1 VITLEP
7 AAGPSDPPSSR
18 PRAGVLGGTVFR
30 YRFRPADGVTRVPA
44 PGFESVVC
52 APDTVLHWAFY
63 ADGDA
68 AVRAP
73 WAPLAVTVDAVAVD
87 AVAGAVRLSGDGR
100 VRDRYGFSID
110 PAAQFA
116 AAWSMPEQW
125 NADTVSL
132 APFAGRTAR
141 VEVVLGV
148 AEFGPLELSEAQMPA
163 EVTGFIELWVE
174 AKPPAPRTP
183 AERVDTR
190 RGSHAGA
197 RFSRG
202 NTIPAVAVPH
212 GFTFLTPATDARD
225 QRWPYRPFVHD
236 DDRGRRLEAIQ
247 FSHQPSPWIGDRGVL
262 QVMPFDGIP
271 RSDPAQRRRWFD
283 PTTERAHPH
292 GWAAVL
298 DGGLAVD
305 ATATGHVGLFRVR
318 ATRADAEVGFVID
331 QPGRHGALTAT
342 GERVHGWVGEADARD
357 GNGGRTFFAGIVRT
371 ASGRGGALDD
381 DGRADRAGFVAGRGE
396 LELRIAVSFVSLAQ
410 AWRALD
416 QEAPATLS
424 FDEVRARTHT
434 AWNSVLDRVRIPD
447 LPASD
452 RPFRGLAHDDSR
464 AQLASAL
471 YRLHLYPNAGHEN
484 AGTVDQPEP
493 VYADPFAPA
502 AAHGVE
508 ITGAPVVSGRLAVNN
523 GYWDTCR
530 TAWPLMNLI
539 DPVRARG
546 LLDGILEQQ
555 RRSGWMPRWS
565 APGYVDS
572 MVGTSSD
579 QIFADGERWGLLD
592 DPAAAFASGWRNAC
606 ERAPDARRGRKGI
619 GRGRFRGFIS
629 RDTHEGMSWSIEN
642 AISDAALGRLA
653 ARLAQRAE
661 GAERASADAFAR
673 YFANR
678 SRSYRQLF
686 DTEHGFFRGRTARG
700 ARPREAFDPRTWGG
714 DYVETNAW
722 GMSVSAVHD
731 AAALAELYGGPAGLR
746 RHLDRLFT
754 EPETADPS
762 FAGSYGTVI
771 HEQRE
776 ARALRSGMCAISNQP
791 AHHIPYMY
799 TATDEPWRAGATVH
813 ALARRL
819 FSGGHIGQGFP
830 GDEDNGEMSAWWLW
844 AALGLYPLEVA
855 SGALVIGSPLFD
867 DITIDRSDGSRLRI
881 RTRRAAPDAHV
892 LRTVRLNGMPWHEP
906 VLPVDVFR
914 SDVELELEFGDTP
927 GELWATN
934 APAATIEAW
943 HPDLTSGA
951 GRRIRARGVWWAG
964 RLFDDGAAW
973 GDHGTLLRAG
983 AWAGWVF
990 PEPTRVTDVTVTV
1003 VDAAGAGALRWET
1016 SDDGSSWSEVSVT
1029 APQALL
1035 PDRTTPF
1042 RFAEPVTACFV
1053 RVQAMDAVRLRQ
1065 LELLDLDDPV
1075 PS

>member
-1 VITLEP
+1 MNTLEP
-7 AAGPSDPPSSR
+7 ADGPADPPSSR
-18 PRAGVLGGTVFR
+18 PRSGVIGGTVFR
-30 YRFRPADGVTRVPA
+30 YRFRPAEGLTTAVVPGLEA
-44 PGFESVVC
+44 VSC
-52 APDTVLHWAFY
+52 TDDTVLHWAFY

-68 AVRAP
+68 AVHAP
-73 WAPLAVTVDAVAVD
+73 WPALAVAIDARS
-87 AVAGAVRLSGDGR
+87 GGERLSSDPR
-100 VRDRYGFSID
+100 VRDRYGFPLD
-110 PAAQFA
+110 PAAQFT

-125 NADTVSL
+125 NADSVSL
-132 APFAGRTAR
+132 APFAGRTAAI
-141 VEVVLGV
+141 EIALGTAGLAASA
-148 AEFGPLELSEAQMPA
+148 AEDQ
-163 EVTGFIELWVE
+163 EVTGFVDVRVTQTPRVE
-174 AKPPAPRTP
+174 QTP

-190 RGSHAGA
+190 RGSHAGS

-236 DDRGRRLEAIQ
+236 DEQGRRLEAVQ

-262 QVMPFDGIP
+262 QVMPFDAIP
-271 RSDPAQRRRWFD
+271 RSDSTRRRRWIVPD
-283 PTTERAHPH
+283 TERAHPH
-292 GWAAVL
+292 AWAAVL
-298 DGGLAVD
+298 DGGLEVE
-305 ATATGHVGLFRVR
+305 ATATDHVGLFRVR
-318 ATRADAEVGFVID
+318 APQADAEVGFVID

-342 GERVHGWVGEADARD
+342 GERVQGWVGEADARG
-357 GNGGRTFFAGIVRT
+357 GNGGRTFFAGVVRT
-371 ASGRGGALDD
+371 ASARAGALDD
-381 DGRADRAGFVAGRGE
+381 DGRADRAGFVGGRGE
-396 LELRIAVSFVSLAQ
+396 LELRIAISFVSLAQ
-410 AWRALD
+410 AWRSLD
-416 QEAPATLS
+416 QEAPAELS
-424 FDEVRARTHT
+424 FDDARERAHA
-434 AWNSVLDRVRIPD
+434 AWNGVLDRVRIADP
-447 LPASD
+447 PASD

-484 AGTVDQPEP
+484 AGTVEQPTP
-493 VYADPFAPA
+493 VYADPFTPA
-502 AAHGVE
+502 GPHSATV
-508 ITGAPVVSGRLAVNN
+508 TGAPVVRGRLAVNN
-523 GYWDTCR
+523 GYWDTYR
-530 TAWPLMNLI
+530 TAWPLMSLI
-539 DPVRARG
+539 DPVRARE

-619 GRGRFRGFIS
+619 GQGRFRGFIS
-629 RDTHEGMSWSIEN
+629 RDTDEAMSWSIEN

-653 ARLAQRAE
+653 ARMAQRTE
-661 GAERASADAFAR
+661 GAEAGSADAFAR

-700 ARPREAFDPRTWGG
+700 SRPRGAFDPRTWGG

-731 AAALAELYGGPAGLR
+731 AAGLAELYGGPAGLR
-746 RHLDRLFT
+746 RHLDLLFA
-754 EPETADPS
+754 EPETADPA

-791 AHHIPYMY
+791 AHHIPYVY
-799 TATDEPWRAGATVH
+799 TATDEPWRVGEVAHT
-813 ALARRL
+813 LARRL

-844 AALGLYPLEVA
+844 AALGLYPLDPA
-855 SGALVIGSPLFD
+855 SGALVIASPLFD
-867 DITIDRSDGSRLRI
+867 DITVDRADGSRLRI
-881 RTRRAAPDAHV
+881 RTHRSGPDAHV
-892 LRTVRLNGMPWHEP
+892 LRTVRLNGMPWHAP
-906 VLPVDVFR
+906 TLPVDVFG

-927 GELWATN
+927 TGDLWSADVSADTVG
-934 APAATIEAW
+934 AW
-943 HPDLTSGA
+943 HPDLTGGA
-951 GRRIRARGVWWAG
+951 GRRIRARGVWGAR
-964 RLFDDGAAW
+964 RLFDDGARW
-973 GDHGTLLRAG
+973 GDRGVRLTAG
-983 AWAGWVF
+983 AWAGWAF
-990 PEPTRVTDVTVTV
+990 PQPTRVTDVTVTA
-1003 VDAAGAGALRWET
+1003 VDAAAADALVWEA
-1016 SDDGSSWSEVSVT
+1016 SDDGSSWRHVTVT
-1029 APQALL
+1029 APRELL

-1042 RFAEPVTACFV
+1042 RFAEPVTAHFLRV
-1053 RVQAMDAVRLRQ
+1053 RTPRSTRLRQ
-1065 LELLDLDDPV
+1065 LELFDLGDAPSAVPV